1 MNTNQNTNKEMSQT
15 LKHCIDQFNFAD
27 PKWDDKN
34 FPDYK
39 EAKEEKTD
47 SETNK

>member
-1 MNTNQNTNKEMSQT
+1 MNNEQSNNNMSRT
-15 LKHCIDQFNFAD
+15 LEHCTKQFNFAD

-34 FPDYK
+34 FPDYE